1 MSPTGKSAGVVIAG
15 AGQGGFQVAAS
26 LRTEGYQGSITLI
39 GDEPGRPY
47 QRPPLS
53 KAFMAGKL
61 DVEAT
66 HLRPEAFYQDQ
77 RINLMMG
84 QRIARIEPSNHRV
97 LLASGGQVPY
107 RQLVLATGA
116 RNRRLPVPGAGL
128 EGVCYL
134 RTRDEAIDI
143 RQRLGDAQNI
153 VIIGGGFI
161 GLELA
166 AVASSLGK
174 HVMVVEFKERLM
186 SRVVAPIISEFYR
199 ELHLS
204 HGIAFALG
212 VKTQE
217 ISSRGNRVS
226 EVVLSDGGIYPA
238 DLVVVGIGVV
248 PNTELAEGCDLAVA
262 DGIVVDDHMR
272 TGNQDIYAIGDCA
285 LHPNRFAG
293 GPVRIES
300 VQNSVD
306 QARCVAASIVGRPHS
321 YAAVPWFWTD
331 QFDIKFQMVGLS
343 QGCDAAVTRGIPE
356 SKKFSVLY
364 FKHNRLVA
372 IDSINRPADH
382 MAGRKLLTSGTSLTP
397 EQAADPSVD
406 LKSLAA

>member
-26 LRTEGYQGSITLI
+26 LRTEGYEGSITLI

-143 RQRLGDAQNI
+143 RHRLGDARAAM
-153 VIIGGGFI
+153 
-161 GLELA
+161 A
-166 AVASSLGK
+166 AVRRWGRQCECARAIPRRFIIATATRLREPRTSCSSLAMARAMPAVGD
-174 HVMVVEFKERLM
+174 RG
-186 SRVVAPIISEFYR
+186 VA
-199 ELHLS
+199 
-204 HGIAFALG
+204 
-212 VKTQE
+212 
-217 ISSRGNRVS
+217 
-226 EVVLSDGGIYPA
+226 
-238 DLVVVGIGVV
+238 
-248 PNTELAEGCDLAVA
+248 
-262 DGIVVDDHMR
+262 
-272 TGNQDIYAIGDCA
+272 
-285 LHPNRFAG
+285 
-293 GPVRIES
+293 
-300 VQNSVD
+300 
-306 QARCVAASIVGRPHS
+306 
-321 YAAVPWFWTD
+321 TD
-331 QFDIKFQMVGLS
+331 
-343 QGCDAAVTRGIPE
+343 E
-356 SKKFSVLY
+356 
-364 FKHNRLVA
+364 H
-372 IDSINRPADH
+372 RPAPGV
-382 MAGRKLLTSGTSLTP
+382 ARRKW
-397 EQAADPSVD
+397 V
-406 LKSLAA
+406 